1 MRNTLK
7 DEKFK
12 DKFSA
17 EEKTKLEGLIE
28 ETTKWIEANAN
39 AETE

>member
-12 DKFSA
+12 DKFTEDDKKKVES
-17 EEKTKLEGLIE
+17 IID
-28 ETTKWIEANAN
+28 ET
-39 AETE
+39 